1 MKYKEFTESQSEN
14 LIEQISEILGE
25 SKSPA
30 RANDLKW
37 KKREAKLRT
46 DLAKMSGSDA
56 WTTPTNAAT

>member
-30 RANDLKW
+30 RENDLKW